1 MEFNI
6 ITTLDELDT
15 LSVEW
20 NALLENSASRV
31 PFLRYEYLRA
41 WWETR
46 GGGEWP
52 FTQSQLNVITAK
64 QDGNIIG
71 IAPFFSSPNLQN
83 EPSLL
88 FIGSIEVS
96 DFLDFIITPQDLP
109 RFIPALLNFLNE
121 QDDPKWQMLD
131 LYNILDNSPTLA
143 IIKTSAEA
151 NGWLYT
157 QKKLQPSPY
166 ITLPGDWEA
175 YLAGIDK
182 KQRHEIRR
190 KLRRT
195 AEAPIQADWYIV
207 EKGQRLATETE
218 SFIDMMAGDP
228 EKQIFLTDLM
238 RQHLHN
244 TARVAFENDWLQ
256 LSFFTLGG
264 EKAAAYMSFIYDQRL
279 WVYNSGWNLKYS
291 EFSPGWVLLA
301 NLLKWSNDNGI
312 HEFDFMRGGERYKY
326 KFGGVDRY
334 VVRAVLRPA

>member
-1 MEFNI
+1 MEFNV

-15 LSVEW
+15 IAVEW
-20 NALLENSASRV
+20 NALLENSASHV
-31 PFLRYEYLRA
+31 PFLRYEYLHA
-41 WWETR
+41 WWKTR

-52 FTQSQLNVITAK
+52 FDQSRLKVITAK
-64 QDGNIIG
+64 QDGHLLG
-71 IAPFFSSPNLQN
+71 IAPLFSAPNLQN

-96 DFLDFIITPQDLP
+96 DFLDFIVNPHDLP
-109 RFIPALLNFLNE
+109 AFIPALLDFLEE
-121 QDDPKWQMLD
+121 QDDPKWQTLD
-131 LYNILDNSPTLA
+131 LYNILDDSPTLA
-143 IIKTSAEA
+143 ILKASAETK
-151 NGWLYT
+151 GWSYT
-157 QKKLQPSPY
+157 QEKLQPSPY
-166 ITLPGDWEA
+166 ITLPGDWEN

-182 KQRHEIRR
+182 KQHHEVRR

-195 AEAPIQADWYIV
+195 AEAPIQANWYTV
-207 EKGQRLATETE
+207 KEGQKLATETQ

-228 EKQIFLTDLM
+228 EKQNFLTDLM
-238 RQHLHN
+238 SQHLHN

-256 LSFFTLGG
+256 LSFLTLGG

-301 NLLKWSNDNGI
+301 NLLKWSNDNEI
-312 HEFDFMRGGERYKY
+312 HEFDFMRGDERYKY

-334 VVRAVLRPA
+334 VIRAVLRQA

>member
-1 MEFNI
+1 MK
-6 ITTLDELDT
+6 
-15 LSVEW
+15 
-20 NALLENSASRV
+20 
-31 PFLRYEYLRA
+31 LRHTDDLGPE
-41 WWETR
+41 
-46 GGGEWP
+46 
-52 FTQSQLNVITAK
+52 K
-64 QDGNIIG
+64 QT
-71 IAPFFSSPNLQN
+71 P
-83 EPSLL
+83 
-88 FIGSIEVS
+88 

-195 AEAPIQADWYIV
+195 AEVPIQANWYIV

-228 EKQIFLTDLM
+228 EKQIFLTELM